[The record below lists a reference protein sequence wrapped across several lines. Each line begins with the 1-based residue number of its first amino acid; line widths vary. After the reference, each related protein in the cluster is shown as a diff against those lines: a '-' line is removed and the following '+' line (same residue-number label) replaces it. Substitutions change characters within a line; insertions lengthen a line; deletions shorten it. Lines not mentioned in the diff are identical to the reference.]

1 MKAPSTGPDAHGRRP
16 VVPRS
21 VALACQLFVVS
32 YVLSLALLLPG
43 VGTPLESPSVAGFVA
58 LLVFVVAWGAVTLWL
73 IGAILQRRN
82 WGRWVL
88 LGLLGLSWFG
98 AALEI
103 VEIFQGSFI
112 EGAVDVC
119 STAMEM
125 VGCVLLFSG
134 AGAQWFSPAQGGPD
148 AGAT

>member
-1 MKAPSTGPDAHGRRP
+1 MQRTSRV
-16 VVPRS
+16 VVPKT

-32 YVLSLALLLPG
+32 YVLSLVLLLPG
-43 VGTPLESPSVAGFVA
+43 VGTPLESSSVAGVLA
-58 LLVFVVAWGAVTLWL
+58 LIVFVVAWGALTLWL

-82 WGRWVL
+82 WGRWALFAV
-88 LGLLGLSWFG
+88 LGLSWFG

-103 VEIFQGSFI
+103 VDIFQNSFV
-112 EGAVDVC
+112 EGALDVC

-134 AGAQWFSPAQGGPD
+134 AGARWFDPEAGGPD
-148 AGAT
+148 AGAP